1 MTRIRIFP
9 AALAAALL
17 ASLPFPVP
25 ALCGQD
31 SVAGAAKMWPVPE
44 KSRPT
49 LFQGSPLDFDRS
61 VRLLSPAQMSEAD
74 RNLEAEAESSVA
86 EHTGFADIAF
96 NEGKWTYGELV
107 CPAFPNHM
115 FLRFTRNN
123 GAGDV
128 SVFSASVPRNGEGRV
143 RIIPIQRRGYSLF
156 SPAPINAVTVAAFN
170 RIRSEE
176 HAEAVDWVG
185 MALCY
190 AALAGANPQIGP
202 SAALSG
208 SMATINSMGPILAN
222 QPDGGALI
230 HLTDQAAQPRPMEWG
245 LIFNAKGRL
254 VKATHAPAPV
264 SATRNVPA
272 WDEGKQATWPVSG
285 GPYRTVINSASPAAA
300 AASAPAQ

>member
-1 MTRIRIFP
+1 MTRLPIFP
-9 AALAAALL
+9 LALAAVFL
-17 ASLPFPVP
+17 ASLQSLP
-25 ALCGQD
+25 AAWSAQD
-31 SVAGAAKMWPVPE
+31 SIQGAAETWSVPQ

-49 LFQGSPLDFDRS
+49 VFHDSPLDFNRS
-61 VRLLSPAQMSEAD
+61 IRLLSPEQMSEAD

-86 EHTGFADIAF
+86 EHAGFADIAF
-96 NEGKWTYGELV
+96 NEGKWAYGELV

-123 GAGDV
+123 GVGDV

-156 SPAPINAVTVAAFN
+156 SPAPINAMTISAFN

-176 HAEAVDWVG
+176 QTEAADWAG

-202 SAALSG
+202 STALSG
-208 SMATINSMGPILAN
+208 GRTKIDSMGPVLAN
-222 QPDGGALI
+222 QPDGGAII
-230 HLTDQAAQPRPMEWG
+230 HLTDEAAQPRPMEWS

-254 VKATHAPAPV
+254 VKAAHAPAPV

-272 WDEGKQATWPVSG
+272 SDGKQATTPVPG
-285 GPYRTVINSASPAAA
+285 GPYRMVNNSASQGPAAA
-300 AASAPAQ
+300 ISLKP

>member
-1 MTRIRIFP
+1 MTPSRIFP

-17 ASLPFPVP
+17 VSLQFPLT
-25 ALCGQD
+25 AYAQD
-31 SVAGAAKMWPVPE
+31 SVAGATKTWPVPE

-49 LFQGSPLDFDRS
+49 LFQGGPLDFNRS
-61 VRLLSPAQMSEAD
+61 IRLISPEQMSEAD

-86 EHTGFADIAF
+86 EHAGFADIAF
-96 NEGKWTYGELV
+96 NEGKWSYGELV

-123 GAGDV
+123 GVGDV

-156 SPAPINAVTVAAFN
+156 SPAPINATTVAAFN

-176 HAEAVDWVG
+176 HAEAVDWAG

-190 AALAGANPQIGP
+190 AALAGANPEIGRP
-202 SAALSG
+202 SADLPG
-208 SMATINSMGPILAN
+208 SFTTLHSMGPVLDN
-222 QPDGGALI
+222 QPAGGAII
-230 HLTDQAAQPRPMEWG
+230 HLTDQAAQPRPMEWS

-254 VKATHAPAPV
+254 IRATHVPAPLL
-264 SATRNVPA
+264 ATRNVPA
-272 WDEGKQATWPVSG
+272 SDSKQVTTPVPG
-285 GPYRTVINSASPAAA
+285 GPYRMVNNSASPAPAA
-300 AASAPAQ
+300 AGSVR